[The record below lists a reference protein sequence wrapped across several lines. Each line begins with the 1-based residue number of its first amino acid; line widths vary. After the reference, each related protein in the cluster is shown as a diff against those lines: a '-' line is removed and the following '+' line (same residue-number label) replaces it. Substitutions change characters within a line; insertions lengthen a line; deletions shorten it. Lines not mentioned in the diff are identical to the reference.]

1 MALGIGFGGPAKM
14 TGDQVLGDTTTEA
27 LTVNGKF
34 NVGAPASVTI
44 ATGAFTMG
52 DAVRHIVTGEGG
64 AADDLDTINGAG
76 STLFITLQPVDS
88 SNDIT
93 VKDGTGNLRLE
104 GDFVMDHTD
113 DRIFLMAAGAIWYEI
128 SRSNNAT

>member
-1 MALGIGFGGPAKM
+1 
-14 TGDQVLGDTTTEA
+14 
-27 LTVNGKF
+27 
-34 NVGAPASVTI
+34 
-44 ATGAFTMG
+44 
-52 DAVRHIVTGEGG
+52 VTGEGG